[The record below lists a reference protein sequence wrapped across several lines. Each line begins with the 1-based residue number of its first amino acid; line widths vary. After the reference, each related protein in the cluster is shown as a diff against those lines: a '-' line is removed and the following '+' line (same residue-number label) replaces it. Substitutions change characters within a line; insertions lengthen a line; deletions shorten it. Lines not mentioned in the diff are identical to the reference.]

1 MSGRKTIA
9 IVVAIGVG
17 LLVSAGAI
25 YLYQQGS
32 GLRPDGA
39 KDAAGTALPPQF
51 PQAAQP
57 PTAALPESAP
67 ATGKKAN
74 AAGAVE
80 PEAEPTTVPSFDV
93 VVIEPDGEGVVAGR
107 AAPGWQVS
115 IQNGGTTVAAATA
128 DAQGEWSAV
137 LEKPLPSGDHALSL
151 KITSPDGTR
160 ALSSQQR
167 VRVAV
172 GPASTTAAPP
182 AEIAAQPIQPLPQV
196 EAPAAPGP
204 AASGAAPQVVPSEPA
219 GGGGAP
225 HAVAPPAQ
233 VPALV
238 QSETR
243 AESRSA
249 QGPAL
254 ALSEPRAESV
264 GSARPA
270 QPTPALVFKTVDY
283 KDTGSATGTI
293 EITGTSDPGAN
304 IAVFYDDAPLGT
316 VRADREGKWRIVA
329 EKKLKTGQHS
339 FRAERLD
346 ATTGASSGQAVVT
359 IERMEP
365 KAPEVAAR
373 EIQSQPRAAVS
384 SSASDAD
391 RAQRAKDVY
400 TIRRGDTLWAIAKRY
415 LGSGLRY
422 PTIFQDNRQT
432 INDPD
437 LIHPQQQV
445 TVPNQ

>member
-204 AASGAAPQVVPSEPA
+204 AASGTAPQVVPSEPA
-219 GGGGAP
+219 GGG
-225 HAVAPPAQ
+225 
-233 VPALV
+233 
-238 QSETR
+238 
-243 AESRSA
+243 
-249 QGPAL
+249 
-254 ALSEPRAESV
+254 
-264 GSARPA
+264 
-270 QPTPALVFKTVDY
+270 
-283 KDTGSATGTI
+283 
-293 EITGTSDPGAN
+293 
-304 IAVFYDDAPLGT
+304 
-316 VRADREGKWRIVA
+316 
-329 EKKLKTGQHS
+329 
-339 FRAERLD
+339 
-346 ATTGASSGQAVVT
+346 
-359 IERMEP
+359 
-365 KAPEVAAR
+365 
-373 EIQSQPRAAVS
+373 
-384 SSASDAD
+384 
-391 RAQRAKDVY
+391 
-400 TIRRGDTLWAIAKRY
+400 
-415 LGSGLRY
+415 
-422 PTIFQDNRQT
+422 
-432 INDPD
+432 
-437 LIHPQQQV
+437 
-445 TVPNQ
+445 